1 MNKVWLI
8 LWREVSLRLRK
19 PSFWVLTLLVPVAL
33 AVLYALP
40 VIAAQHS
47 GEPQTVLVV
56 DETGLFDGRF
66 RSTVDVHFR
75 SMPSMDFA
83 AEHRAENEN
92 LVLFIPRYETAMPR
106 EATLFFYG
114 YRTPS
119 LAVQS
124 TVDNQLQQLL
134 RNAILEDVYGLS
146 PEERHSVEGSHI
158 RFSTRDVVTG
168 HDGLTRV
175 KTVLSLVLALLM
187 ALSLVLFGVQVM
199 RAMQEERQ
207 NRVAEVV
214 ASSVTPVQLMG
225 GKLGGVALTALLQLV
240 LWLLLTV
247 ALAMCIRAA
256 VPEPFEAVRQQV
268 VQADLATKGIA
279 ATIQYDSPA
288 AIVDDTVSALTAI
301 DVPLI
306 ALQFLLYFLFGF
318 LLYGGLLAALAAR
331 LDSDA
336 ATLQWTL
343 LVCLPLL
350 IVPLLMPLVLK
361 GSHLLLLLPFTAPA
375 AVMAALPFGV
385 DYSVAIWAPVL
396 LLVAGGAALLLAA
409 YSYRRHIV

>member
-66 RSTVDVHFR
+66 RSTADVHFR
-75 SMPSMDFA
+75 SMPSMDYA

-92 LVLFIPRYETAMPR
+92 LVLFIPRRETAMPR
-106 EATLFFYG
+106 EATLYFYG
-114 YRTPS
+114 YRAPS

-146 PEERHSVEGSHI
+146 PEERHSVEDSHI

-168 HDGLTRV
+168 RDGLTRV
-175 KTVLSLVLALLM
+175 KTVLSLVLAVLM

-199 RAMQEERQ
+199 RAMLEERQ
-207 NRVAEVV
+207 SRVAEVV

-240 LWLLLTV
+240 LWLVLT
-247 ALAMCIRAA
+247 ATFAICIKAA
-256 VPEPFEAVRQQV
+256 VPEPFEAVRQQAA
-268 VQADLATKGIA
+268 QADLATKGIA
-279 ATIQYDSPA
+279 ATMQYDSPA
-288 AIVDDTVSALTAI
+288 AIVDDTVSALMAI
-301 DVPLI
+301 DMPLI
-306 ALQFLLYFLFGF
+306 ALQFLLYFLLGF

-331 LDSDA
+331 LGADA
-336 ATLQWTL
+336 ASLQWTL

-350 IVPLLMPLVLK
+350 VVPLLLPLVLN
-361 GSHLLLLLPFTAPA
+361 GSRLLLLLPFTAPA

-385 DYSVAIWAPVL
+385 DYAVAVWAPAL
-396 LLVAGGAALLLAA
+396 LLVAGAGALLLAA